1 MIEFGLM
8 ISSGSKRTA
17 RVRSGAASL
26 LPGTFADVVAQAQW
40 AESNGFAGVWVG
52 EGRLANSALVPMTL
66 IAANTSRIKV
76 GSGILPYRT
85 RNAALLAVTFKTLDD
100 LAPGR
105 MRLGLGP
112 WWEPLAT
119 RTGLANRKPL
129 LAMREVITVCREL
142 LAGRTVTFHGEF
154 VDVEDI
160 RFDGPDDDDGKS
172 YAVPIYIGAVRMG
185 MVQLSGEIADGVLLD
200 FLVPPAYNVEAMAA
214 ARRGAALSGRSMDT
228 FEVPQ
233 LIATSIDEADPAS
246 AVDDCRAFLT
256 QYIAQQPHITEHC
269 GAEPAL
275 IDAIKAE
282 LAWPATKAQVRHTMR
297 LVPDALVR
305 SVCACGTA
313 SDALD
318 KIAEWADAG
327 CTEAVITPLSPDPFT
342 TLDALARKA
351 GLATAMAGT

>member
-1 MIEFGLM
+1 MVDFGVM
-8 ISSGSKRTA
+8 ISSGS
-17 RVRSGAASL
+17 RSLRDGATGRHAFS
-26 LPGTFADVVAQAQW
+26 PVVEQAQW
-40 AESNGFAGVWVG
+40 AEEHGFEGVWVG
-52 EGRLANSALVPMTL
+52 EGRLATSAVIPMSL
-66 IAANTSRIKV
+66 IAANTTRIKV

-129 LAMREVITVCREL
+129 KAMREVIAVCREL
-142 LAGRTVTFHGEF
+142 LAGHTVTYHGEF

-160 RFDGPDDDDGKS
+160 RFDGPQDDGGKA
-172 YAVPIYIGAVRMG
+172 YPVPIYIGAVRMG
-185 MVQLSGEIADGVLLD
+185 MVQLSGEVADGVLLD
-200 FLVPPAYNVEAMAA
+200 FLVPPSYNVEAMDAV
-214 ARRGAALSGRSMDT
+214 RRGAALSGRSLDD

-233 LIATSIDEADPAS
+233 LIATSIDDDDPAS

-256 QYIAQQPHITEHC
+256 QYIAQQPHITETC
-269 GAEPAL
+269 GAEPEL

-282 LAWPATKAQVRHTMR
+282 LRWPATTAEVRHTMR
-297 LVPDALVR
+297 LVPDSLVH

-313 SDALD
+313 VQAMD
-318 KIAEWADAG
+318 KIMEWVDAG
-327 CTEAVITPLSPDPFT
+327 CTEPAITPLSPDPLT
-342 TLDALARKA
+342 TLEAIAAVANLAR
-351 GLATAMAGT
+351 TRR